1 MSASVLRYRKLVTT
15 DLANQAVN
23 LAESGTMGHRVQ
35 IPMSVDDMNSFFVW
49 DRPAGS
55 DRAVGHF
62 VASTAANLKFDDMMI
77 ASLSRVYTD
86 VDGVTNGLNYS
97 SAVLDANTDGRVRK
111 DGNVSANDIVM
122 AYLLYKCY
130 GSSAAP
136 TASII
141 YNLEDA
147 HQMLSNGGL
156 TLAIHNSL
164 AAEEA
169 LSTSAGVDKG
179 AVDAMFRDLL
189 AADPMRFF
197 DATGKQIA
205 GLFET
210 NADSDSTGTWGFVE
224 NDKIEMRVQFNFTNA
239 VTRRGVQDPTQA
251 IAGAANAEDVDTIV
265 IPAGSKFII
274 RLQIVA
280 TDTPS
285 GAAAKATASANA
297 ISSALAAQVA
307 STKKA
312 ADNAAAAQRMAT
324 DAMNAA
330 AAQTAAANA
339 RYQKAVN
346 DAAAQATAVS
356 NAQAA
361 LQAAQAALSQAIAT
375 GSTQSDIQNQ
385 RAAAVAA
392 AAAAQNAQAIA
403 TAAQAD
409 IQNAKNAQDA
419 AAAALAAAQTATAAA
434 ASNVAKA
441 NAAAAAA
448 SLAASNDA
456 SVKASNAKAA
466 SDAASDPLTKTLTD
480 AEKKILD
487 PQTLITAAAAVNAK
501 TDSRVAAKIAS
512 DGAQATADL
521 AAQKQAGAA
530 KALADAIAEGQT
542 LTTIQMLRAAAVTSV
557 RDKANAD
564 AIAAA
569 NLQNFLNAARDE
581 LAAQQLSAKAS
592 SDAAVLNESIAR
604 ADVNV
609 KERARVAADSANTAA
624 QSANTAAQAAATN
637 AQNSLDAAIA
647 AGAVFVELQ
656 TKRAAALD
664 TRTAA
669 NAAKDAADKA
679 AAALADAVAQ
689 KTIAVNTA
697 SAAEQTRL
705 DDISA
710 SASKAALINNATAAS
725 NNYQASK
732 VYLANANA
740 RAQAFNE
747 AQMIKND
754 AKQSLDVA
762 AAAYVIA
769 RDSLDAAVT
778 AGKTVPEIVALRTQA
793 QAAADKQTQ
802 AQAIFN
808 AASTAFN
815 GAQAAL
821 MKGVML
827 DASGNPRVDTSGNLL
842 LNTTGPAIWDA
853 SANAILTL
861 AAQNNLTSITNAEA
875 NSLVLNY
882 LSAQATAD
890 LAESAAVKAHNVSEI
905 AKKALENGITG
916 GLTINQITALRS
928 EAVDAASKDAK
939 AQAAANAAK
948 AAALNSLGR
957 VFTPGPTYASAV
969 AILNSMRI
977 LQGQADNAARNN
989 EMAAALNA
997 AYAKDTDAQ
1006 KALVTAQYA
1015 QYVADKELNDAVVG
1029 GATLDTI
1036 RGLQATAAASA
1047 KLTADSRQKADFS
1060 ASALAQQI
1068 TWSTLN
1074 YSIDDAGAQI
1084 SSNYTTDAS
1093 GVAVLTA
1100 SKAAAAAAA
1109 EAARCNSL
1117 VRQYMLLL
1125 SKADEAT
1132 TSTYKAQAD
1141 VDTASAALNTAITQG
1156 SDLAA
1161 IQALRAEVQA
1171 VSNTLAALKAAEN
1184 LANAA
1189 RDSSKA
1195 ALLARDPSGN
1205 YINAGAKAILDAAVV
1220 SQKTAVDRAAAN
1232 SQVDAYTAAFARYQ
1246 HTLSELSAATSAAQL
1261 ASKALDTAIT
1271 AGADVTAIQGLRLT
1285 LEQARGV
1292 QSVAQTA
1299 KDNANAAQNQLRIA
1313 IETGTRDAS
1322 GVLLPKAQIAM
1333 NLLIQAQL
1341 AQEAA
1346 VASSESNARARMFF
1360 KAKDDEAKANVILA
1374 NTQAAYDTAAR
1385 LLDQA
1390 ITGGAT
1396 IAEIQ
1401 TLRATAQT
1409 AGDVVSSAQS
1419 TAAAAAAASAIAKQA
1434 VTADP
1439 NALAILNDLQLYQ
1452 ANKASLAKAN
1462 SLMDAW
1468 NAAVAAEAAAQ
1479 ENYDLSALA
1488 QSIAAKAL
1496 DTAIGNGAGITE
1508 IQSLRDTSVAATT
1521 NASTAMA
1528 TLNLK
1533 KAAALKSRTDAA
1545 ADPLATVIL
1554 DASAQFDKIAVART
1568 TVNSALLTLN
1578 AAQAALTAA
1587 NAQAASDNAA
1597 STLANNTLSYAILP
1611 YDASGNNITASPLG
1625 GKTVQE
1631 IVDLRAN
1638 ATRLAQVAA
1647 ASKNSADS
1655 LAADV
1660 INKQAVKTA
1669 ADAALAAIPW
1679 PQLPSTQSYTMT
1691 TVSLNETKL
1700 VKDASGQHIYIDS
1713 SVMVRALQGAT
1724 IGTISYTPVDLSGV
1738 QILGLGVT
1746 STPTKITKA
1755 QVVASL
1761 PTGLY
1766 PTSVKLTVD
1775 KDVVLGDGNFYL
1787 VGGEI
1792 LLNDYIM

>member
-312 ADNAAAAQRMAT
+312 ADNAAAAQ
-324 DAMNAA
+324 
-330 AAQTAAANA
+330 
-339 RYQKAVN
+339 
-346 DAAAQATAVS
+346 
-356 NAQAA
+356 
-361 LQAAQAALSQAIAT
+361 
-375 GSTQSDIQNQ
+375 
-385 RAAAVAA
+385 
-392 AAAAQNAQAIA
+392 
-403 TAAQAD
+403 
-409 IQNAKNAQDA
+409 
-419 AAAALAAAQTATAAA
+419 TATAAA

-664 TRTAA
+664 TRTA
-669 NAAKDAADKA
+669 KDAADKA

-769 RDSLDAAVT
+769 RDALDAAVT

-1161 IQALRAEVQA
+1161 IQALRAQVQA

-1396 IAEIQ
+1396 ISEIQ

-1419 TAAAAAAASAIAKQA
+1419 TAAAAAAASAIAKEA

-1479 ENYDLSALA
+1479 KDYDLSALA

-1738 QILGLGVT
+1738 QILGLGVS